1 MTKTSEMIIIIN
13 NIIVQLEGL
22 RMDFV

>member
-1 MTKTSEMIIIIN
+1 MTKTSEMIMIIN